1 MSSSDNSYKKYDV
14 VLEKYTYGGDAMGR
28 LEDGRA
34 VFVPF
39 GLPGER
45 VRVRLTEEK
54 RNFARGEVVELL
66 EASPVRIIP
75 RCKHFGVCGGCH
87 YQNLPYEEQL
97 KAKTNILRDQL
108 TRIGKIENPPV
119 QEIGGESRCL
129 ELPQPCAVSFDE

>member
-1 MSSSDNSYKKYDV
+1 MEQEILLTTLAS
-14 VLEKYTYGGDAMGR
+14 GGDAIGR

-45 VRVRLTEEK
+45 VRIRLTEEK
-54 RNFARGEVVELL
+54 RGFARGELVEIL
-66 EASPVRIIP
+66 ESSPHRIIP

-97 KAKTNILRDQL
+97 KAKREILRDQL
-108 TRIGKIENPPV
+108 TRIGRIENPPV
-119 QEIGGESRCL
+119 QDMVAS
-129 ELPQPCAVSFDE
+129 PN